1 MLLNCRKQVSRS
13 LVTSIAPFRNPSV
26 YFGTVLFVKEEED
39 GFEATVITNN
49 RSIMGEGSWNLRSGR
64 YCLPLSACVVGPQ
77 CILPMHFELEGTNL
91 LESDRYVASGKWI
104 GISSRILRVKK
115 YRELVDRSGRI
126 PSRF

>member
-1 MLLNCRKQVSRS
+1 MGRYCSLRK
-13 LVTSIAPFRNPSV
+13 N
-26 YFGTVLFVKEEED
+26 ED

-115 YRELVDRSGRI
+115 YRELVDQEEFLPDFEY
-126 PSRF
+126 PSQILKNLDLETNLCVPR